1 VAVFRKR
8 RVERIGPA
16 TFALR
21 LQQGER
27 DTIGHLVPQVRELL
41 TADGADP
48 RVRRLFPTTYATDPE
63 ADAEYQRLMRDDLVQ
78 SRLAAISAV
87 EAGIT
92 ATQLTETELVAWMQ
106 AINSARLVLGTM
118 LDVSEDDDRSDLD
131 DEHPEFVP
139 FMLFSY
145 LGGLLDDI
153 VTALSRA

>member
-1 VAVFRKR
+1 MAIFRKR
-8 RVERIGPA
+8 RVERLGPD

-41 TADGADP
+41 TADGLDP
-48 RVRRLFPTTYATDPE
+48 RVRRLFPTAYATDPE
-63 ADAEYQRLMRDDLVQ
+63 ADEEYQRLMRDDLVQ

-87 EAGIT
+87 EVGIS
-92 ATQLTETELVAWMQ
+92 ATQLTEGELVAWMQ

-118 LDVSEDDDRSDLD
+118 LDVSEDEDRSDLD
-131 DEHPEFVP
+131 EDDPEFMP
-139 FMLFSY
+139 LMLFGY

-153 VTALSRA
+153 VSALSDN